1 MSTHTTPREARLAR
15 LDAMLE
21 RLDVICADAAE
32 HPDDEPPGLR
42 DELAAMT
49 AELRQM
55 LDEG

>member
-1 MSTHTTPREARLAR
+1 
-15 LDAMLE
+15 MLE